1 MYQLSLSLA
10 LTLLQGEESVG
21 NSGDSH
27 VLPGRPSLTVAASLA
42 STIFQMK
49 GRGPVDFG
57 GQVDF
62 GDQLTGM
69 PVDPM
74 LKIGRLICAATVS
87 APLASTNIEMME
99 RERIDYP

>member
-27 VLPGRPSLTVAASLA
+27 VLPGRPSLNVAASLA
-42 STIFQMK
+42 FSIFQMK
-49 GRGPVDFG
+49 GKGPVDFG

-62 GDQLTGM
+62 GDQLTLEDKLTL
-69 PVDPM
+69 V
-74 LKIGRLICAATVS
+74 TS
-87 APLASTNIEMME
+87 
-99 RERIDYP
+99 